1 MALEND
7 LPIPGESS
15 FPFAGMYK
23 PPANAQE
30 EGKNYLIEFI
40 LSFLEAMRSYLQQLR
55 QELSA
60 RLIEEVYKGSDE
72 PSKVCYFYLFNSIL
86 FSGGSVLHVDV
97 LWISN
102 YQRSFK
108 VPLTNKLFLKRRI
121 SVY

>member
-23 PPANAQE
+23 PPANPQE
-30 EGKNYLIEFI
+30 EGNNFLSRI
-40 LSFLEAMRSYLQQLR
+40 LFSILLELMRSYLQQLR

-72 PSKVCYFYLFNSIL
+72 PSKVL
-86 FSGGSVLHVDV
+86 
-97 LWISN
+97 
-102 YQRSFK
+102 
-108 VPLTNKLFLKRRI
+108 
-121 SVY
+121 